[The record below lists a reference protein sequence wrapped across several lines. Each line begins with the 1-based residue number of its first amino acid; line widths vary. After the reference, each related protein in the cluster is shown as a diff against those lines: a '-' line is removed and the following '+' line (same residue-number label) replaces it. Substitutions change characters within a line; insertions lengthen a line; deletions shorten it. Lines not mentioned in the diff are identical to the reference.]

1 MEIRCSNPQNNDR
14 PRSQN
19 SSFNKDQQSPS
30 KQGGKQPQKPNQNP
44 QNPQNP
50 RH

>member
-1 MEIRCSNPQNNDR
+1 MEIRCSNPQNDR

-19 SSFNKDQQSPS
+19 SNLNKGQQNPS
-30 KQGGKQPQKPNQNP
+30 KQGEKQPQKPNQNP

-50 RH
+50 RQQ